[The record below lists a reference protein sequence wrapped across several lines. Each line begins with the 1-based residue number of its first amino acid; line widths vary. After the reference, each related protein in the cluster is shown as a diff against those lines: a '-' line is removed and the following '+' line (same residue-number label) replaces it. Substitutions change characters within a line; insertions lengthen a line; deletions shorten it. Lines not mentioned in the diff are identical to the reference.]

1 MARQRI
7 HNSRAGRG
15 GGGGSSWISYSDMMA
30 ALLLVFVLILCM
42 SLYQYFTMLESK
54 TQELD
59 QKEALLAVQQT
70 TLDEQTATMA
80 AQQTKLDE
88 QAATLATQQATLDE
102 QTAIVAAQQ
111 AKLDEQTAILATQ
124 QAALDEQAAI
134 VAAQQTALS
143 SQQSALDSANTALAT
158 REQELA
164 NLQAQLANQ
173 QNALDA
179 ATLLLNQQ
187 KDALTAQ
194 TQKIDDLVGVRS
206 QIITALSGALSSAN
220 LRATVDPNTGDIVLD
235 SAVFF
240 ETGSNQIK
248 AEGRA
253 LLDRFIPVYLGV
265 LLRDEY
271 RGYLGEIIIE
281 GHTDTKGEYFM
292 NLELSQN
299 RALSVAKYCLQM
311 PSLTDAQRDLLRDIL
326 TATGRSYANP
336 IYNADGS
343 VNMDASRRVEFKF
356 SLRDAE
362 MIEEMN
368 RLLSGGQGD

>member
-1 MARQRI
+1 MAKQRI

-15 GGGGSSWISYSDMMA
+15 SGGGSSWISYSDMMA
-30 ALLLVFVLILCM
+30 ALLLVFVLILCL

-54 TQELD
+54 TPELD

-70 TLDEQTATMA
+70 TLDAQTATMA

-88 QAATLATQQATLDE
+88 QTAILATQQTKLDE
-102 QTAIVAAQQ
+102 QTATLAAQQ
-111 AKLDEQTAILATQ
+111 AKLDEQTATLAAQ
-124 QAALDEQAAI
+124 QAALD
-134 VAAQQTALS
+134 
-143 SQQSALDSANTALAT
+143 SQQGALDAAKAALAT
-158 REQELA
+158 REQELTD
-164 NLQAQLANQ
+164 LQTQLATQ
-173 QNALDA
+173 QTALDA

-187 KDALTAQ
+187 KDALAVQ

-206 QIITALSGALSSAN
+206 QIITALSSALSSAN
-220 LRATVDPNTGDIVLD
+220 LRATVDANTGDIVLD

-253 LLDRFIPVYLGV
+253 LLDQFIPVYLGV

-271 RGYLGEIIIE
+271 RDYLGEIIIE

-311 PSLTDAQRDLLRDIL
+311 TSLTDEQRSLLRDIL
-326 TATGRSYANP
+326 TATGRSYADP
-336 IYNADGS
+336 VYNADGT

-368 RLLSGGQGD
+368 RLLSGGQGA